1 MEEKEVEE
9 KEYIPNDTFSKL
21 KFYLQCVSKVIE
33 SDISIIYTCYSHFLF
48 FTKDKKNTILDLVST
63 FNIKLMLDLNLF
75 MVEPEFVP
83 IDKEYHF
90 YDITEDIF
98 KEKF

>member
-1 MEEKEVEE
+1 
-9 KEYIPNDTFSKL
+9 
-21 KFYLQCVSKVIE
+21 
-33 SDISIIYTCYSHFLF
+33 
-48 FTKDKKNTILDLVST
+48 
-63 FNIKLMLDLNLF
+63 MLDLNLF